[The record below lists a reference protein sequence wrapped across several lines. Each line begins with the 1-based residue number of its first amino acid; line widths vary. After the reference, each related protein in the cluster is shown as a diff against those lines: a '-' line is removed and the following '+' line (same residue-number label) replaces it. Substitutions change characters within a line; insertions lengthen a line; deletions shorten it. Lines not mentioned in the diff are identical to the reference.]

1 MKVSAMTRILSAVLL
16 TLIII
21 SLVCAFVVNNN
32 LRDAAKTEA
41 LSTTELYT
49 LYVKNAAEAAI
60 SPSGGLFDAPGKDLD
75 LKLLIIS
82 NDETVVYSDE
92 PAFMGEGL
100 VSLVFEKNSVYIT
113 DKISAFLKNPS
124 AENNMLIKSYS
135 SIFSGRKSYMGIA
148 PVTGGYFVFVDIP
161 EASLTNPHG
170 SVVWLI
176 LFFGALGAGLA
187 CLSVF
192 LVNRGVSRDIKH
204 LTSVAR
210 KKAAGEF
217 NLPFTFTE
225 KTHKDEV
232 TYLGESLDNMI
243 LAFSNAREKELKSI
257 DATSKQEKQR
267 ASDDARTLFLSKIS
281 HEIRTPMNSILGV
294 AQLLLEEES
303 LTEAQKKHIS
313 DIKISSDML
322 LHIINDLIDI
332 SKLTSGKMSV
342 YTHDY
347 DFQQLIDNVSS
358 LAQFLTERKGLEYKF
373 NVKGEL
379 PRFLYGDD
387 AKLKQIL
394 INVINNA
401 VHFTEKGFVSFEAGV
416 TAGKLVFEI
425 RDTGRGIKP
434 ADIEHIFD
442 PFKTPEQT
450 KRGSGMGMGLPIAK
464 KLAELM
470 DGEIS
475 VASQHGVGSVFVITM
490 PLTHGEE
497 MNTKTKP
504 VPKPVGTDLYY
515 SDKTRVLIVDDNEI
529 NLQVAEGLIS
539 SLYGIECDMALS
551 GKEALAYVEK
561 NRYDLIFMDHMMP
574 EMDGVQTTHR
584 IRDMGGVRLTVPI
597 IALTANAVVETKDLL
612 IKEGMNDFLAKP
624 INVEE
629 MGTILQK
636 WLPREKRANKPVDEL
651 LKPEPE
657 ASTTPVVSAVS
668 EIQELDVS
676 EGLANCA
683 FKMDVYENSLK
694 LLSDRIPEVIQRS
707 EKNLEENLTELS
719 ECAHFIKGSLAVV
732 GATSLAQL
740 AQKLETAAKNGDDAF
755 CRQALPVF
763 NKRLGTLGKLLVPVF
778 GLNQPDAKQ
787 KVGTREILAEYCK
800 VITEALNDYNHELL
814 TSTVSEMSVF
824 DFGERINSDV
834 TKIMNCAGV
843 FDYEGVTGIIHRLKE
858 NE

>member
-1 MKVSAMTRILSAVLL
+1 MTRILSAVLL

-21 SLVCAFVVNNN
+21 SLVCAFVVNSH
-32 LRDAAKTEA
+32 LRDVAKAEA

-60 SPSGGLFDAPGKDLD
+60 YPSGGLFDAPGDDLD

-100 VSLVFEKNSVYIT
+100 VSLVFGKNSVYIT

-161 EASLTNPHG
+161 EASLTDPHG

-176 LFFGALGAGLA
+176 LFFGALGAVLV
-187 CLSVF
+187 CFTVF

-225 KTHKDEV
+225 KPHKDEV

-257 DATSKQEKQR
+257 DVTSKQEKQR
-267 ASDDARTLFLSKIS
+267 ASDDARALFLSKIS

-387 AKLKQIL
+387 VRLKQIL
-394 INVINNA
+394 INIINNA
-401 VHFTEKGFVSFEAGV
+401 VNFTEKGFVSFEAGV
-416 TAGKLVFEI
+416 NGGNLVFEI
-425 RDTGRGIKP
+425 RDTGRGIKT
-434 ADIEHIFD
+434 ADIEYIFD

-450 KRGSGMGMGLPIAK
+450 GKGTGMGLPIAK

-470 DGEIS
+470 DGGIS
-475 VASQHGVGSVFVITM
+475 VASQHGVGSVFVITI
-490 PLTHGEE
+490 PITHGEE
-497 MNTKTKP
+497 TKKKISKP
-504 VPKPVGTDLYY
+504 VETDLYY
-515 SDKTRVLIVDDNEI
+515 SENTRVLIVDDNEI

-551 GKEALAYVEK
+551 GKEALAFVEK

-629 MGTILQK
+629 MGAVLQK
-636 WLPREKRANKPVDEL
+636 WLPREKRTKKLIDVS
-651 LKPEPE
+651 LKPEPK
-657 ASTTPVVSAVS
+657 ASSTDNPVVSAAS

-707 EKNLEENLTELS
+707 EKHLDENNLPELS
-719 ECAHFIKGSLAVV
+719 QCAHFIKGSLSVV

-740 AQKLETAAKNGDDAF
+740 AQKLETASKNGDDTY
-755 CRQALPVF
+755 CREALPVF

-814 TSTVSEMSVF
+814 TSTASEMSVF

-858 NE
+858 NK